1 MKRIALL
8 LTTLVSVSLA
18 AITPSS
24 LARTSTTAPG
34 YNFKIDVYI
43 AKSDV
48 TLTRSSG
55 RRGWLAHFT
64 IHNQTKVAHV
74 FSVGGIKSHSV
85 RPGTTGKL
93 GVYLSARGQ
102 FAFKV
107 DKTTRGFFTVT

>member
-1 MKRIALL
+1 VNRIVLAV
-8 LTTLVSVSLA
+8 LTVMAASLVAV
-18 AITPSS
+18 TPAS

-43 AKSDV
+43 AKSGV
-48 TLTRSSG
+48 TLTRSNG
-55 RRGWLAHFT
+55 RRGWLAHFA
-64 IHNQTKVAHV
+64 IHNQTKAAHV

-85 RPGTTGKL
+85 LPGRTGKL

-102 FAFKV
+102 FAYKV